1 MIPFTKNYELLVTV
15 KLSYGT
21 EENFY
26 VQVTMSDLFYNSG
39 MFIKEELFR
48 ESIKNAVKKN
58 LINPVESV
66 KSVHVTPFKGNKMLF
81 RAFPNMTFL

>member
-21 EENFY
+21 EESFY

-39 MFIKEELFR
+39 MFVKEELFR
-48 ESIKNAVKKN
+48 RSIQNAVKKN
-58 LINPVESV
+58 LINPVSSV
-66 KSVHVTPFKGNKMLF
+66 KSVYVTPFTDNKMLF
-81 RAFPNMTFL
+81 RSFPSMTFL